1 MTTFDTKP
9 SASVFRPLSPGAEP
23 AGPRPPAGGA
33 AIDPD
38 STSSPSSL
46 SLAPGPCGRERI
58 APGRRAV
65 QLLHRLL
72 PSGAR
77 NPPPVGVGLSIVA
90 WCGRRRARYLGRTL
104 SPPLDTGFPS
114 ADAQDDFL
122 RVRRRQVMSRLARRV
137 GREPGDVDVI
147 LPYDEVVAA
156 LGYLEESYVG
166 LKTVPLDS
174 ILGTVDRAKG
184 FDRQF
189 RPTTARVR
197 ARWERI
203 ANAVRRGEPMPP
215 ISLFQ
220 IGEVYF
226 VRDGHH
232 RVSVARA
239 LGRTDI
245 DAYVVEVRTR
255 VGADRTLRV
264 DDLPKK
270 SHERVFYERVPLP
283 SRARGRDRR
292 DRRVGLRRAGRGR
305 GGVGLPAHAGPR
317 RVPRPREPP
326 RGCGSTR
333 STSPSSRCC
342 ARPTCSATAPRPTPI
357 CACPRSAIA

>member
-1 MTTFDTKP
+1 MP
-9 SASVFRPLSPGAEP
+9 
-23 AGPRPPAGGA
+23 PR
-33 AIDPD
+33 
-38 STSSPSSL
+38 
-46 SLAPGPCGRERI
+46 
-58 APGRRAV
+58 
-65 QLLHRLL
+65 
-72 PSGAR
+72 
-77 NPPPVGVGLSIVA
+77 
-90 WCGRRRARYLGRTL
+90 
-104 SPPLDTGFPS
+104 LDTGFPTS
-114 ADAQDDFL
+114 DAQDDFV

-156 LGYLEESYVG
+156 LGYLEESYIG
-166 LKTVPLDS
+166 LQTVPLHA

-215 ISLFQ
+215 ISLFK

-239 LGRTDI
+239 LGRTEI

-255 VGADRTLRV
+255 VGADRTLRM

-270 SHERVFYERVPLP
+270 SHERVFHERVPLP
-283 SRARGRDRR
+283 SRARGRIAVTDAWDYGVLAEAVEAWGFRLMQDRAEFL
-292 DRRVGLRRAGRGR
+292 D
-305 GGVGLPAHAGPR
+305 
-317 RVPRPREPP
+317 
-326 RGCGSTR
+326 
-333 STSPSSRCC
+333 
-342 ARPTCSATAPRPTPI
+342 RPTAARLWFDEEYVPVVEMLKEAHMVGDGTETDAYLRVSRERYLLMRTHEWNEDILERVRADERK
-357 CACPRSAIA
+357 R

>member
-1 MTTFDTKP
+1 MD
-9 SASVFRPLSPGAEP
+9 R
-23 AGPRPPAGGA
+23 
-33 AIDPD
+33 
-38 STSSPSSL
+38 
-46 SLAPGPCGRERI
+46 LADE
-58 APGRRAV
+58 
-65 QLLHRLL
+65 
-72 PSGAR
+72 
-77 NPPPVGVGLSIVA
+77 
-90 WCGRRRARYLGRTL
+90 YLGDEVAPR
-104 SPPLDTGFPS
+104 LDTGFPA
-114 ADAQDDFL
+114 ADAQDDFQ
-122 RVRRRQVMSRLARRV
+122 RVRRRQVLSRLARRV

-156 LGYLEESYVG
+156 LGYVEESYVG
-166 LKTVPLDS
+166 LQTVPLDA

-215 ISLFQ
+215 ISLFR

-239 LGRTDI
+239 LGRTEI

-255 VGADRTLRV
+255 VGADRTLRM

-283 SRARGRDRR
+283 SRARGRIAPH
-292 DRRVGLRRAGRGR
+292 RRVGLRRAGRGGR
-305 GGVGLPAHAGPR
+305 GVGLPPDAGPR
-317 RVPRPREPP
+317 RVPRPRRAR

-333 STSPSSRCC
+333 SSCPSSRCC
-342 ARPTCSATAPRPTPI
+342 ARPT
-357 CACPRSAIA
+357 